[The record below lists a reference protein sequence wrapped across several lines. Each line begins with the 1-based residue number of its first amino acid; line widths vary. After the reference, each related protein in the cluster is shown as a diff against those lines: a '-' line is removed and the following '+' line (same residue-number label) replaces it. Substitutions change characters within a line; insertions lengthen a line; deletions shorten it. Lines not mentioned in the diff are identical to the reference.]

1 MTTDFKWGINDI
13 KRIKKYG
20 NFTCRFTSGD
30 GKRVVTTK
38 AYMDVNPLGTY
49 DENVN
54 PSLIRCNN
62 PIWPYAEEV
71 TLDISING

>member
-1 MTTDFKWGINDI
+1 VTTDFKWGTNDI

-38 AYMDVNPLGTY
+38 AYMDVNPLGT
-49 DENVN
+49 
-54 PSLIRCNN
+54 
-62 PIWPYAEEV
+62 
-71 TLDISING
+71 